1 MGRTSSNR
9 ADPFSKGQ
17 GKRGTGWRQRIKAK
31 QGPRTRQRGQRGEK
45 QGQRREAGCNKKKRL
60 KNLPRKNE
68 IPKTDIVP
76 LSMMTLQTQIKIKNP
91 SQEMGDK
98 KLQRNE
104 NVDEETFL
112 KRWQCCHLAN
122 LHTALFC
129 GYKLTL

>member
-1 MGRTSSNR
+1 MEAEDKGKAGSKDKTKGTREERNKDKGGR
-9 ADPFSKGQ
+9 Q
-17 GKRGTGWRQRIKAK
+17 GAT
-31 QGPRTRQRGQRGEK
+31 
-45 QGQRREAGCNKKKRL
+45 KKKRL

-91 SQEMGDK
+91 SQEMGHK

-129 GYKLTL
+129 GYKSTL